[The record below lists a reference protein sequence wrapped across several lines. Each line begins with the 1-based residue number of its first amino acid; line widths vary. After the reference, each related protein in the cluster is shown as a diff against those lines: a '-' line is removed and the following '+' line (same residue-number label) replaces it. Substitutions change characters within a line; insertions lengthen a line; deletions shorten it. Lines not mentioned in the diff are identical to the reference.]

1 MHAARQGRMLL
12 TKIKIADLISKWTC
26 EVCGVLG
33 VQPASA
39 HEMRLGLVHL
49 RFSKHAA
56 GRPQTCVPFVEELR
70 DAVVEVLHVE
80 DIQIWL
86 QGFRARRMQ
95 LAGNDVIFSQP
106 SFAHK
111 CL

>member
-1 MHAARQGRMLL
+1 
-12 TKIKIADLISKWTC
+12 
-26 EVCGVLG
+26 
-33 VQPASA
+33 
-39 HEMRLGLVHL
+39 MRLGLLHL

-56 GRPQTCVPFVEELR
+56 GRPQTCVPSVEELR

-86 QGFRARRMQ
+86 QGFHPAECNLLVMT
-95 LAGNDVIFSQP
+95 
-106 SFAHK
+106 SFFPNPAFAQK